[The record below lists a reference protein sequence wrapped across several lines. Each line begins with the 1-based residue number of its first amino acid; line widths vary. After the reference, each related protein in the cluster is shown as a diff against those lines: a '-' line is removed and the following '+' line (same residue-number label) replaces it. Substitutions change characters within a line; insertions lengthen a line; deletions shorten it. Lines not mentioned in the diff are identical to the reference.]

1 MNVYKSRY
9 GGYEMCEF
17 GWSVV
22 IAANSIDEAYKLA
35 KDAGYTDKGFKLEL
49 VEGLV
54 YTFPIPKIISGY
66 WYYCGNSEL

>member
-1 MNVYKSRY
+1 MNVYKSEY
-9 GGYEMCEF
+9 EGYEMYNF

-35 KDAGYTDKGFKLEL
+35 KDADYTDEEFKLEL

-54 YTFPIPKIISGY
+54 YNLPIPKIISRC
-66 WYYCGNSEL
+66 WYYYGNYDL